1 MEYTSRLVGV
11 TRRIMD
17 GDEIVLEEYE
27 VNIRIGNHVIRDII
41 IKKPEEKLEKLILER
56 IKNIKPEE
64 KHHEPL
70 HL

>member
-11 TRRIMD
+11 TRRMVD

-27 VNIRIGNHVIRDII
+27 VKIRVNDLTIQDII
-41 IKKPEEKLEKLILER
+41 IKKPEESLEKLILER

-64 KHHEPL
+64 R
-70 HL
+70 

>member
-11 TRRIMD
+11 TRRVMD
-17 GDEIVLEEYE
+17 GEEIVLEEYE

-64 KHHEPL
+64 KHHESL

>member
-1 MEYTSRLVGV
+1 MGYTSRLVGV
-11 TRRIMD
+11 TRRVMD

-64 KHHEPL
+64 V
-70 HL
+70 